1 MPTLK
6 NLVDEVV
13 NIENEII
20 GCRDT
25 LKQILID
32 KKIEGLENENKLS
45 ILVGNVNMLDPYN
58 ENKLWLY
65 NEGDEYTETTGGWTE
80 NLKINP
86 SFWTGGFS
94 IGTKTS
100 TTLNIKSNNDR
111 HVQSFVPYNK
121 INLTDYRTINIEF
134 SSESRSGV
142 SGNTALFIVSSLSAT
157 SYIAE
162 LTVQSTTENISK
174 NREIKTLDIS
184 KINASYYL
192 GISSL
197 SIGFSTKIHK
207 VWLKK

>member
-86 SFWTGGFS
+86 SFWKGGFS

-100 TTLNIKSNNDR
+100 TTLNIKSDKDR

-162 LTVQSTTENISK
+162 LTVQSTTENINK

-184 KINASYYL
+184 QINASYYL